1 MLCEIC
7 HKREATVHVTS
18 NVPTEDLVGHPELEA
33 LVGERDVC
41 DVCLPL
47 GNMSREELEAT
58 ARLQLSVAW
67 GACPTN
73 KSLELTRVA
82 RARVRIRGAHHSPRA
97 AQLSRSPHG
106 SHEKVHQ
113 S

>member
-18 NVPTEDLVGHPELEA
+18 NVPTEDLAGHPEREA

-47 GNMSREELEAT
+47 GNISREELEAM
-58 ARLQLSVAW
+58 ARKLFQVPPADGDSDP
-67 GACPTN
+67 GRT
-73 KSLELTRVA
+73 SDTR
-82 RARVRIRGAHHSPRA
+82 
-97 AQLSRSPHG
+97 
-106 SHEKVHQ
+106 
-113 S
+113 